1 MEISHRKR
9 NVVAAWSEMFGEAAV
24 DWNPVE
30 QDGQLG
36 PPEWS
41 GVDGHSPRR
50 SGAKFLIRI
59 GWIRE
64 GVAFLGRWG
73 SDAIFAYIEEVT
85 MVNEVFGLE
94 GRNRDG
100 EAAGVEPPAAIK
112 QAESDDD
119 AQADDLREEMN
130 AASAEFVRLDSLV
143 RALEARVVGQESSLT
158 SVQGQMADLPHVAEG
173 RLRDSVITA
182 PEFVWAA
189 GNGEP
194 YHAIASAHPMMGPEH
209 HITRCGW
216 AFGIIIG
223 LHRARF
229 PPEGVEPCKS
239 CWPELRKR
247 REAKRPRV
255 GAAPMAVGVV

>member
-1 MEISHRKR
+1 MFLPITKMDQQGKGAARSWSCMCGCPPVPDGDVDLTASGICPVCCIWDQIAEVEMATGIKRDSPEACRVPLFPSVDGSIPQKR

-59 GWIRE
+59 GWSRE

-73 SDAIFAYIEEVT
+73 SDVIFAYIEEVT

-119 AQADDLREEMN
+119 AQAPSWGE
-130 AASAEFVRLDSLV
+130 
-143 RALEARVVGQESSLT
+143 LT
-158 SVQGQMADLPHVAEG
+158 
-173 RLRDSVITA
+173 RLRGKA
-182 PEFVWAA
+182 P
-189 GNGEP
+189 P
-194 YHAIASAHPMMGPEH
+194 C
-209 HITRCGW
+209 R
-216 AFGIIIG
+216 
-223 LHRARF
+223 
-229 PPEGVEPCKS
+229 PPIRIR
-239 CWPELRKR
+239 EL
-247 REAKRPRV
+247 
-255 GAAPMAVGVV
+255 